1 MKKIITIVMLSFAVF
16 SFSAFAD
23 DELNNCE
30 GSEVHGGLSVFGTGG
45 TFTESVET
53 CTNDDNTVR
62 EITTSRKETYGVDTS
77 VGGGSHWKSTKKSV
91 KQYWCSS
98 CGDWFE
104 EQHNH

>member
-45 TFTESVET
+45 SFAATVET

-62 EITTSRKETYGVDTS
+62 KITTSRKETYGVDTS
-77 VGGGSHWKSTKKSV
+77 VGGGSHWKTTKKSV
-91 KQYWCSS
+91 KEYWCSS

>member
-77 VGGGSHWKSTKKSV
+77 VGGGSHWKTTKKSV
-91 KQYWCSS
+91 KEYWCSS

>member
-1 MKKIITIVMLSFAVF
+1 MLSFAVF